1 MARCLHPRT
10 IINPATYDAPHMMAT
25 VRMGRRYGREN
36 LRPVLHDTLVVP
48 CGKCINCLKNKQS
61 SMVVRCKREAEQRGS
76 FAFMTLTYD
85 DDHLPVTQTG

>member
-1 MARCLHPRT
+1 
-10 IINPATYDAPHMMAT
+10 MMVT
-25 VRMGRRYGREN
+25 DRLGRRYGREN

-76 FAFMTLTYD
+76 LRS
-85 DDHLPVTQTG
+85 